1 MSRTKEEY
9 NEYMKLYVANRF
21 VKLKLKAI
29 EYKGGKC
36 QKCGYNKCYA
46 AMDFHHR
53 DSKEKDVSWSKLRK
67 RSWKRITK
75 ELDKCDLLCNRCHAE
90 THHDIEIEQ
99 RVKEWMKFERTST
112 LVKEGR
118 CFCGNTFIRTWDT
131 RNKKFCSPK
140 CFRVSQTVGDWPEDK
155 ELIKMAKIE
164 SLSSLGR
171 KFGVSGNAVKKR
183 LLRIQQ

>member
-21 VKLKLKAI
+21 VKLKLEAI

-53 DSKEKDVSWSKLRK
+53 DPKEKDVSWSKLRK
-67 RSWKRITK
+67 RSWERITK

-99 RVKEWMKFERTST
+99 RVKNWMEFERTSS
-112 LVKEGR
+112 LVKEGT
-118 CFCGNTFIRTWDT
+118 CFCGQRFT
-131 RNKKFCSPK
+131 REWGTRKKKFCSPK
-140 CFRVSQTVGDWPEDK
+140 CSQTNQIRGSWPADEDLLKLAKVKSK
-155 ELIKMAKIE
+155 EY
-164 SLSSLGR
+164 LGR
-171 KFGVSGNAVKKR
+171 KFGVSGKAVAKR
-183 LLRIQQ
+183 LRRLE